1 MPDIPHLLSAFMPT
15 CFDASIDVV
24 QVVELVLES
33 FLDVVSFLGKRED
46 SLFIN
51 VDILCIEY
59 DELCLDGRAS
69 LSTCFDLGCEI
80 GFSHIGS
87 SETLASFHPVLLCS
101 V

>member
-1 MPDIPHLLSAFMPT
+1 MPNIPHSLSTFVPT
-15 CFDASIDVV
+15 RFDASLDVV
-24 QVVELVLES
+24 QVDELVLES
-33 FLDVVSFLGKRED
+33 LLDVISFLGKRED